1 MVEQAH
7 LDDVLANSKLTFED
21 AVIAKIVGK
30 TAQNI
35 DGLLSMNG
43 NFFSDIADR
52 FRTDSDPTKGIS
64 VEVGEKQVAIDMTII
79 LEYGRNARDVF
90 ERLTSAVTEAV
101 ESMTGLSVVE
111 VNSHVSDVMTKKEWQ
126 QQGSNAKKSDN
137 DDKRVQ

>member
-21 AVIAKIVGK
+21 AVIAKIAGK
-30 TAQNI
+30 TAQDI

-64 VEVGEKQVAIDMTII
+64 VEVGEKQVAIDMNSI
-79 LEYGRNARDVF
+79 LEYDRNARDVV

>member
-21 AVIAKIVGK
+21 AVIAKIASK

-64 VEVGEKQVAIDMTII
+64 VESAKNKWRLIWLLF
-79 LEYGRNARDVF
+79 LEYGHPTRATYLD
-90 ERLTSAVTEAV
+90 A
-101 ESMTGLSVVE
+101 
-111 VNSHVSDVMTKKEWQ
+111 
-126 QQGSNAKKSDN
+126 
-137 DDKRVQ
+137 